1 MENENQDDV
10 TTTTSDEAEVVEHND
25 IDLIKAELAI
35 LKEERDR
42 ERDAKNAILARAKAA
57 EAKLKEGKSITQPE
71 KNSNLNEAL
80 IDLRIDGYSR
90 EDADFILR
98 NGGRKALE
106 DANSYVSIA
115 IKARREQRLSEEA
128 ASQTLQNSSQLSEV
142 ERKYTPEQLKNMS
155 AKELEKILPHA

>member
-10 TTTTSDEAEVVEHND
+10 TTTTSGEAEAVENND

-57 EAKLKEGKSITQPE
+57 EAKLKEGKITQPE
-71 KNSNLNEAL
+71 KGSQLNEAL
-80 IDLRIDGYSR
+80 IDLRIDGYTR

-115 IKARREQRLSEEA
+115 IKARRDQRLSEEA
-128 ASQTLQNSSQLSEV
+128 ASQTSQNSSQLSEV

>member
-10 TTTTSDEAEVVEHND
+10 TTTTFGEAEAVENND

-57 EAKLKEGKSITQPE
+57 EAKLKEGKITQPE
-71 KNSNLNEAL
+71 KGSQLNEAL
-80 IDLRIDGYSR
+80 IDLRIDGYTR

-115 IKARREQRLSEEA
+115 IKARRDQRLSEEA
-128 ASQTLQNSSQLSEV
+128 ASQTSQNSSQLSEV

-155 AKELEKILPHA
+155 SKELEKILPHA

>member
-1 MENENQDDV
+1 MENENKDDV
-10 TTTTSDEAEVVEHND
+10 TTTTYDEAEVVENND

-57 EAKLKEGKSITQPE
+57 EAKLKEGKITQPE

-80 IDLRIDGYSR
+80 IDLRIDGYTR

-98 NGGRKALE
+98 NGGRKALD

-128 ASQTLQNSSQLSEV
+128 ASQTSQNSSQLSEV